1 PTSPL
6 QSKPAVVVPPQRYG
20 VPSRASARLSTLWM
34 RAGSGASWSLA
45 FGVTA
50 AAGAVAAGAGDAGL
64 AAAVFAAGLAG
75 MAAAAGAAGGS
86 AGRAAAAGTAGA
98 DTAAGTTAAMALACR
113 AVAVPPV
120 EAASWASAGEA
131 ARASRQNRRQEPGR
145 EARRPVRWSGFVTRC
160 RLW

>member
-1 PTSPL
+1 
-6 QSKPAVVVPPQRYG
+6 SKPAVVVPPQRYG

-34 RAGSGASWSLA
+34 RAGSGVSWSLA
-45 FGVTA
+45 FGATT
-50 AAGAVAAGAGDAGL
+50 AAGAVAAGAGGAGL
-64 AAAVFAAGLAG
+64 ADAVFAAGVAG
-75 MAAAAGAAGGS
+75 M
-86 AGRAAAAGTAGA
+86 AAAAGTAGA
-98 DTAAGTTAAMALACR
+98 DSAAGTTAAMALACR
-113 AVAVPPV
+113 AVAVPPM